1 MLNMLRDFFQGENGY
16 SAKRL
21 SAYIALIGAF
31 FVDDPIPF
39 LTFAGG
45 LLTAGTFETIKLQ
58 EIAERE
64 KENGVPSEN

>member
-1 MLNMLRDFFQGENGY
+1 MLKMLADFFQGENGY

-31 FVDDPIPF
+31 FVKDPIPF

-45 LLTAGTFETIKLQ
+45 LLTAGTYETVKLT
-58 EIAERE
+58 EIAEHERE
-64 KENGVPSEN
+64 VNGSNKN

>member
-1 MLNMLRDFFQGENGY
+1 MLRDFFQGENGY

-58 EIAERE
+58 EIAERAE
-64 KENGVPSEN
+64 ENGVAHEN